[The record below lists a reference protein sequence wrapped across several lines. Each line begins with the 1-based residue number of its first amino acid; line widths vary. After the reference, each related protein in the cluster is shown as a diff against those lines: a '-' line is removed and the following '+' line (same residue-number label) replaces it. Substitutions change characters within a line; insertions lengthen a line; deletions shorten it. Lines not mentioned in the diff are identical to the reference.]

1 MKAVFTDADLFA
13 LIPQRPPIV
22 MVDLLQNVTESEADT
37 GLLIKEDNIF
47 TQNGQLQEPG
57 LIEHI
62 AQSAAA
68 FAGFRGYASGEEP
81 KLGYIGEL
89 KRLFLYARPDVG
101 ARLSTH
107 LRVLGEAAGIT
118 LLAAETRVGD
128 EVVATGQMKIFL
140 KED

>member
-22 MVDLLQNVTESEADT
+22 MVDLLQNVTESEAET

-47 TQNGQLQEPG
+47 VQNGQMQEPG

-81 KLGYIGEL
+81 RLGYIGEL
-89 KRLFLYARPDVG
+89 KRLFFIRAPECR
-101 ARLSTH
+101 STSEH
-107 LRVLGEAAGIT
+107 APTRIGRGRRYHVAGC
-118 LLAAETRVGD
+118 RNQG
-128 EVVATGQMKIFL
+128 GR
-140 KED
+140 

>member
-1 MKAVFTDADLFA
+1 MKAVFRDADLFA

-22 MVDLLQNVTESEADT
+22 MVDLLQNVTESEAET
-37 GLLIKEDNIF
+37 GLLIKEENIF
-47 TQNGQLQEPG
+47 VHNGQLQEPG

-68 FAGFRGYASGEEP
+68 FAGFKGYAAGEEP
-81 KLGYIGEL
+81 RLGYIGEL
-89 KRLFLYARPDVG
+89 KRLFLYARPNVG
-101 ARLSTH
+101 ARLTTH

-118 LLAAETRVGD
+118 LLAAETKVGD
-128 EVVATGQMKIFL
+128 DVVAAGQMKIFL

>member
-1 MKAVFTDADLFA
+1 MKTVFRDADLFA

-22 MVDLLQNVTESEADT
+22 MVDLLQNVTDSEADT
-37 GLLIKEDNIF
+37 GLQIKEDNIF
-47 TQNGQLQEPG
+47 VHNGQLQEPG

-68 FAGFRGYASGEEP
+68 FAGFRGYAQGEEP

-89 KRLFLYARPDVG
+89 KRLFLYARPSAG
-101 ARLSTH
+101 KCLSTH

-118 LLAAETRVGD
+118 LLAAEVRDGED
-128 EVVATGQMKIFL
+128 VVAAGQMKIFL
-140 KED
+140 EEN